1 MSKNSIYVAAI
12 LTVAWVILREN
23 FTLLS
28 VLTGI
33 IISAGCVY
41 FCYRLFPRSK
51 TQDINLF
58 RFLIYLL
65 FLLGQIYKAGFW
77 AVKVTLKGARS
88 EIIETKTK
96 ISSLFL
102 RTILANSITLVPG
115 SVSLEMKDD
124 VITVL
129 WLMEKNTN
137 SLQTKEAAE
146 SIIGRLEKMLLK
158 VQR

>member
-1 MSKNSIYVAAI
+1 MSKNSIYVVAI
-12 LTVAWVILREN
+12 LTIAWVILREN
-23 FTLLS
+23 FSVLS

-33 IISAGCVY
+33 IISTGCVY
-41 FCYRLFPRSK
+41 FCYKLFPRSK

-77 AVKVTLKGARS
+77 AIKVIIKGARA

-102 RTILANSITLVPG
+102 RTVLANSITLVPG
-115 SVSLEMKDD
+115 SVSLDMKDD
-124 VITVL
+124 IITVL
-129 WLMEKNTN
+129 WLMEKNT
-137 SLQTKEAAE
+137 SSQQTKEAAE
-146 SIIGRLEKMLLK
+146 SIINKLEKMLLK
-158 VQR
+158 VQK